1 MQTVLSSAVTM
12 VRVYNRS
19 ATLIHIL
26 FFTQNMYLRHIFQR
40 VRVKLSNMV
49 MVWVRVKCWDESPF
63 KIAF

>member
-1 MQTVLSSAVTM
+1 M

-49 MVWVRVKCWDESPF
+49 MVWVRVKC
-63 KIAF
+63 